1 MGVVYDKIA
10 NDLEIYLQT
19 MMNQNVMGA
28 SLSNCQL
35 NVNISSLIDSI
46 SHHRRSRDPNTA
58 AAVIQ
63 KVILILLFLY

>member
-28 SLSNCQL
+28 TLSNCQL

-46 SHHRRSRDPNTA
+46 SIHRRSRDPNTA

-63 KVILILLFLY
+63 KVIIILLLRY